1 MIRYL
6 PLNLVVFA
14 LFSPFLAGNGFA
26 QELPNVVLVMTD
38 DQGWGDVEFSQQLS
52 PNPANPA
59 DQTYAGH
66 PELKT
71 PQLAAMAAAGMKFDR
86 FYSGGPVC
94 SPTRASFLTGRHH
107 RRTRVDNAN
116 NGRLKNRELTIAEI
130 AKMYGYQTG
139 HFGKWHLG
147 SMDKS
152 IFAIDSNR
160 GGTNRLPGSEN
171 NYSAPW
177 NNSYDVTFATE
188 SKTQTFNPTDLSPET
203 HYWRGFEDAL
213 ALEDPSLDG
222 DDSEVMMDRVI
233 PFMQSAV
240 DDNKPFLATV
250 WFHTPHLPYQT
261 IDVATLNEFY
271 SSAEQAAMDTN
282 ERGYYSALTAMDKQ
296 MGRLRQALQDMGV
309 ADNTLLVFTSDNGPE
324 NGVPYIGDLAKGD
337 LRGNKRDL
345 FEGGV
350 RVPAIVEWPGHVAA
364 GTQSDT
370 IAGVVDFL
378 PTLAEIWGFEMPDD
392 RPLDGESMLPFL
404 TGGVTERNGA
414 MFWDYVNSRSIV
426 DAAGQFKAI
435 STNGGGS
442 WQLFDLI
449 ADPKESTNLG
459 NSNPGQLNALIDQ
472 WNDWRN
478 DVETQRA
485 TEVDYDDFIA
495 SVSNASVDVSS
506 PANFQPNVYPATEP
520 AVILEQQFFT
530 LDSAIAVNSDGSPG
544 TYDVSNPPSIVT
556 LPAETA
562 VHSYLLH
569 FAPEQSTES
578 ECSITFDNQ
587 ILGVAASENLLM
599 LSDFLAFAN
608 PVFANSVAGVPLRGL
623 DFEDPASTDAWTI
636 SADRKTITVNFQ
648 ASAGMLDEIRVMTDI
663 EFQGIPTM
671 ETVVNSISD
680 ARLVGFTTNSRDDN
694 NGGAGTANLIGLNTD
709 GFDNFT
715 VYEFDLESVF
725 GEITTGANVTV
736 VSNILNN
743 VHHGDSNDLIVLNEL
758 ASHNAG
764 IDTGIGSITGS
775 DNMTDDGSISFLSRI
790 QYNDDPGPPAGT
802 TLPWLDAAGNPA
814 ANIIGGMTVVA
825 TTNGYSQGDSPV
837 LSFSVGQEIAQRWI
851 DEGLPGLV
859 LSTQDDGDS
868 QSRFGMSASATIVFD
883 IADLVLGDVN
893 CDGNVNLLD
902 VGPFVEA
909 VSSGEFNA
917 KADMNQDGSVNLLD
931 VSGFIEVLSAG

>member
-309 ADNTLLVFTSDNGPE
+309 ADNTLLLFTSDNGPE
-324 NGVPYIGDLAKGD
+324 NGVPYIADLAKGD

-404 TGGVTERNGA
+404 TGGATGRNGA
-414 MFWDYVNSRSIV
+414 MYWDYVNSRSIV

-459 NSNPGQLNALIDQ
+459 NSNPNQLTALIDQ
-472 WNDWRN
+472 WNDWRD
-478 DVETQRA
+478 DVDTHRA
-485 TEVDYDDFIA
+485 SEVDYDDFIE
-495 SVSNASVDVSS
+495 SVTNVSIDITS
-506 PANFQPNVYPATEP
+506 PANFQPTEYPATEP
-520 AVILEQQFFT
+520 VLVLEKQFFT
-530 LDSAIAVNSDGSPG
+530 LGSVLPVNSDGSPG
-544 TYDVSNPPSIVT
+544 TYDVSNPPSVVT
-556 LPAETA
+556 LPADTV
-562 VHSYLLH
+562 VHSFLFH
-569 FAPEQSTES
+569 FAPEQAMDV
-578 ECSITFDNQ
+578 ECSVTFDNQ
-587 ILGVAASENLLM
+587 ILGVTSSENQLM
-599 LSDFLAFAN
+599 SSDFLAFAN
-608 PVFANSVAGVPLRGL
+608 PVFSSTVAGVPQRGL
-623 DFEDPASTDAWTI
+623 DFENPASTDAWTI
-636 SADRKTITVNFQ
+636 SPDRKTITVNFQ
-648 ASAGMLDEIRVMTDI
+648 ALGGMLDELRVITDV
-663 EFQGIPTM
+663 EFQGIPMM
-671 ETVVNSISD
+671 EAVVNSISD

-694 NGGAGTANLIGLNTD
+694 NGGAGSSNLIGLNTE
-709 GFDNFT
+709 GVDNFT
-715 VYEFDLESVF
+715 VFEFDLESVF
-725 GEITTGANVTV
+725 GETTTGANITVT
-736 VSNILNN
+736 SSTLNN
-743 VHHGDSNDLIVLNEL
+743 ANHGDSNDFIVLNEI
-758 ASHNAG
+758 AATNAG
-764 IDTGIGSITGS
+764 FDTGSNGISGS
-775 DNMTDDGSISFLSRI
+775 DNLTDDGSISFLNRI

-802 TLPWLDAAGNPA
+802 SQPWFDAAGDPV
-814 ANIIGGMTVVA
+814 ANLIGAMTEVA
-825 TTNGYSQGDSPV
+825 TTSGFAQGDSPL
-837 LSFSVGQEIAQRWI
+837 LSFSVGAEVAQRWI
-851 DEGLPGLV
+851 DEGLPGMV
-859 LSTQDDGDS
+859 LSTQDNGDS
-868 QSRFGMSASATIVFD
+868 RSRFLLSSSAAIVFD
-883 IADLVLGDVN
+883 LAESILGDVN
-893 CDGNVNLLD
+893 CDGVVNLLD
-902 VGPFVEA
+902 IGPFVAA
-909 VSSGEFNA
+909 VSSGQFNP
-917 KADMNQDGSVNLLD
+917 KADMNGDGLVNLLD
-931 VSGFIEVLSAG
+931 VSGFVDVLSGG